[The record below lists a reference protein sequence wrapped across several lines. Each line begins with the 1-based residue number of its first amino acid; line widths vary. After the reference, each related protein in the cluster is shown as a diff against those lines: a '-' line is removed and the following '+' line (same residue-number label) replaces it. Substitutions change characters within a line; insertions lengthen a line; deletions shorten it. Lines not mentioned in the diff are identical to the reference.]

1 MEAIRYIAGWRLLPL
16 LLAGIINA
24 LIWCG
29 VFLPHGPT
37 RLSLAA
43 LIVATVA
50 AGAATPKGLW
60 WFSTVCI
67 CLPPL
72 LTPNYHG
79 ALILHL
85 VFGFFYPPVWIYFLM
100 NFGPALIASTVLV
113 LNGVRIPKTCSAAL
127 AACIR

>member
-1 MEAIRYIAGWRLLPL
+1 VEAIRYIAGWRLLPASL
-16 LLAGIINA
+16 GRNRQRSNL
-24 LIWCG
+24 CG

-43 LIVATVA
+43 LIVPTVA

-60 WFSTVCI
+60 WFSMVCI

-85 VFGFFYPPVWIYFLM
+85 VFGFFYPTVWIYFL

-113 LNGVRIPKTCSAAL
+113 LMGVRIPKTRSAAL